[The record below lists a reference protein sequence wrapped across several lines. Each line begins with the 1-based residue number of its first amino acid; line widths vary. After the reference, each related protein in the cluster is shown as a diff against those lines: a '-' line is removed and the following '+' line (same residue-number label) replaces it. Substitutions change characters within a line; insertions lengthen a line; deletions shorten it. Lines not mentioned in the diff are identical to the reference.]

1 MRFRATVELGGKTAT
16 GIEVP
21 EEVVE
26 GLGSHK
32 RPPVRVTI
40 GEYTYR
46 STVARMGGRFLLP
59 VSAQVRE
66 GAGVAA
72 GDEVDVEVVLDDAPR
87 EVTLPDDLAVA
98 LDAAGVRAAFDAQ
111 NYTTRKEAV
120 RGVEEAKAAAT
131 RERRIA
137 KVVEGLRLRFSPPE

>member
-21 EEVVE
+21 EEVVAA
-26 GLGSHK
+26 LGSHK
-32 RPPVRVTI
+32 RPQVRVTI
-40 GEYTYR
+40 GRYTYR
-46 STVARMGGRFLLP
+46 STMARMGGRFLLP
-59 VSAQVRE
+59 VSAEVRT

-72 GDEVDVEVVLDDAPR
+72 GDEVDVELALDDAPR
-87 EVTLPDDLAVA
+87 EVTVPEDLAAA
-98 LDAAGVRAAFDAQ
+98 LDAAGVRAGFDAQ
-111 NYTTRKEAV
+111 NHTARKEAV

-137 KVVEGLRLRFSPPE
+137 KVVDGLR

>member
-21 EEVVE
+21 DEVVAE
-26 GLGSHK
+26 LGSHK
-32 RPPVRVTI
+32 RPAVRVTI
-40 GEYTYR
+40 GDYTYR

-59 VSAQVRE
+59 VSAEVRK

-87 EVTLPDDLAVA
+87 AVTVPDDLGAA
-98 LDAAGVRAAFDAQ
+98 LDAVPGARARFDALS
-111 NYTTRKEAV
+111 YTHRKEHV

-137 KVVEGLRLRFSPPE
+137 KAVDTLRG

>member
-1 MRFRATVELGGKTAT
+1 MRFRASVELNGKTAT

-21 EEVVE
+21 ENVVA

-40 GEYTYR
+40 GDYTYR

-59 VSAQVRE
+59 VSAEVRK

-72 GDEVDVEVVLDDAPR
+72 GDEIDVEVVLDDAPR
-87 EVTLPDDLAVA
+87 EVAVPDDLAAA
-98 LDAAGVRAAFDAQ
+98 LAAVDGARARFEGL
-111 NYTTRKEAV
+111 NYTMRKEAV
-120 RGVEEAKAAAT
+120 RGVEEAKAAVT

-137 KVVEGLRLRFSPPE
+137 KVVDGLRG

>member
-1 MRFRATVELGGKTAT
+1 VRFRATVELGGKTAT

-21 EEVVE
+21 EEVVAA
-26 GLGSHK
+26 LGSHK

-40 GEYTYR
+40 GGYTYR

-59 VSAQVRE
+59 VSAEVRT

-72 GDEVDVEVVLDDAPR
+72 GDEVDVELALDDAPR
-87 EVTLPDDLAVA
+87 EVTVPEDLAAA
-98 LDAAGVRAAFDAQ
+98 LDAAGVRVGFDAQ

-137 KVVEGLRLRFSPPE
+137 KVVDGLRG

>member
-21 EEVVE
+21 DEVVT

-32 RPPVRVTI
+32 RPAVRVTI
-40 GEYTYR
+40 GSYTYR

-59 VSAQVRE
+59 VSAEVRK

-87 EVTLPDDLAVA
+87 EVTVPDDLAAA
-98 LDAAGVRAAFDAQ
+98 LDAVPGARARFDAQ
-111 NYTTRKEAV
+111 NYTQRKEDV

-131 RERRIA
+131 RERRIT
-137 KVVEGLRLRFSPPE
+137 KVVDRLAG